1 MSLITTL
8 IPFLTLDKMSLHV
21 DGLLLTH
28 TSSSLP
34 LCFVQLVH
42 KHVQRVLESECRPD
56 NTRQSLLSQLPT
68 SSGVIRPF
76 LWKDEPFTED
86 MLLYPPPFGF
96 RGLQTKVEELLK
108 LVNAAL
114 FFSWP
119 CSIWSIY
126 LTGTLFMHIL
136 LVMCFKKKN
145 CMQISSNCTSQLA
158 QILHMITGNFL
169 CSCQPLTLHPSQIR
183 LQINVTVVWSWE
195 MEAFS
200 KAWSWA
206 HWLTVSTPLSG

>member
-1 MSLITTL
+1 MSLVTTL

-86 MLLYPPPFGF
+86 MFLYPPPFGF

-119 CSIWSIY
+119 CSI
-126 LTGTLFMHIL
+126 
-136 LVMCFKKKN
+136 
-145 CMQISSNCTSQLA
+145 
-158 QILHMITGNFL
+158 
-169 CSCQPLTLHPSQIR
+169 
-183 LQINVTVVWSWE
+183 
-195 MEAFS
+195 
-200 KAWSWA
+200 
-206 HWLTVSTPLSG
+206 